1 MIKQGP
7 ADSSGCLPQGVF
19 VTPRAWCRASFLN
32 SGGMARA
39 YRPSALGSQP
49 GSSKRTCV
57 PALAHGHGLPVGGS
71 AGSSESTCQ
80 GGVRASSDVCVCVGG
95 GKQWAERSRQNTARG
110 ERQGRDW
117 AARALDKGLQAEA
130 VELECPLHAQAWAAM
145 AGRSTRRSGVGA
157 GVRVQEP
164 CSLQQ
169 VLPEEVREALG
180 RAPHTPVPL
189 VPVFLLSLL

>member
-1 MIKQGP
+1 
-7 ADSSGCLPQGVF
+7 
-19 VTPRAWCRASFLN
+19 
-32 SGGMARA
+32 MARA

-145 AGRSTRRSGVGA
+145 AGRSTRRSGQDPATVKGKKGNPA
-157 GVRVQEP
+157 CAQQGKDRCHLIFMVRKVPGKME
-164 CSLQQ
+164 SKMFTA
-169 VLPEEVREALG
+169 VL
-180 RAPHTPVPL
+180 HI
-189 VPVFLLSLL
+189 